1 VDAEKKLLGDK
12 WMDQSAIALSGNAFN
27 FGPEDDNL
35 VGSAR
40 EYNDINERWIRFI
53 DRNLFKYKVAKTAAD
68 NASLEV
74 TARSRSMN
82 GFTLARFRTT
92 SGKYRLVRQAQEIGS
107 DSRDRYVVYLPL
119 GGDIEF
125 AQFGRELTC
134 GPASSF
140 AFLSA
145 AEPLTHTKLG
155 NNDTLCFLMPRVF
168 VDQRLVNGQDRCARP
183 SDGAVGVGHLAGVS
197 LATFARDAAKMSA
210 QEFQSVCQMI
220 GDLVLLALSCNADL
234 MSGEKSIRAANL
246 ARIKAIVRSRV
257 ADPDLTPGDIAKQCR
272 LSLSYVHNLFRDESL
287 TLGEFIKSERLQRA
301 HQLLKSPFGPRMTV
315 TDVALECGFSSS
327 SHFSRAFSQA
337 FGLPPR
343 DVLRGR

>member
-1 VDAEKKLLGDK
+1 
-12 WMDQSAIALSGNAFN
+12 MDQSAIGLSGTTFN

-40 EYNDINERWIRFI
+40 EYDDINERWIRFI
-53 DRNLFKYKVAKTAAD
+53 DRNLFKYKVAEPAA
-68 NASLEV
+68 NRTCLEV
-74 TARSRSMN
+74 TARSRSIN

-92 SGKYRLVRQAQEIGS
+92 SGKYRLVRRAQEIGS

-119 GGDIEF
+119 SGDIEF

-134 GPASSF
+134 GPSSSF

-168 VDQRLVNGQDRCARP
+168 VDQRLVNGQDKCARP
-183 SDGAVGVGHLAGVS
+183 SESAVGVGHLAGVS

-220 GDLVLLALSCNADL
+220 GDIVLLALSCKADL
-234 MSGEKSIRAANL
+234 MSGERTIRAANL
-246 ARIKAIVRSRV
+246 ARIKSIVRSRA
-257 ADPDLTPGDIAKQCR
+257 ADPDLSPGDIARQCR
-272 LSLSYVHNLFRDESL
+272 LSLSYIHNLFRDERR
-287 TLGEFIKSERLQRA
+287 TLGEFVKSERLQRA
-301 HQLLKSPFGPRMTV
+301 HQLLKSPRTPRMTV

-327 SHFSRAFSQA
+327 SHFSRVFSQT
-337 FGLPPR
+337 FGLAPR